1 MKEKLLNMLYLMGEE
16 LMNAIIV
23 GSKAIFILIFGLW
36 FAYFIAGRVRKILL
50 RVLKDEM
57 LASFLS
63 KLAFVGIMILVVVAT
78 LGTMGVQTTSIIAAL
93 GAAGLAI
100 ALALKDSLS
109 NLASGI
115 MLVVFRPFTKDDK
128 IEIGGLV
135 GIVEDISLFHTY
147 MRMADGKL
155 VIMPNT
161 NVATSQVINYTTKH
175 LHRIREKP
183 HSLSQIIDTDNVILR
198 IDWLVGVS
206 YTSDI
211 DNVKKVI
218 YNAVEATENIDNG
231 TKDANK
237 KIFVGVNELQASA
250 IEFVIRAWVLDNSTF
265 ATTKSTMIEN
275 VKKALDAANIEIPYN
290 KIDVNLIK

>member
-1 MKEKLLNMLYLMGEE
+1 MKEKLLNMLHLMGEE
-16 LMNAIIV
+16 LMNAVIV
-23 GSKAIFILIFGLW
+23 GSKAIFILIFGWW

-57 LASFLS
+57 LSNFLS
-63 KLAFVGIMILVVVAT
+63 KIVFVGIMILVVVAT

-128 IEIGGLV
+128 VEIGGLV
-135 GIVEDISLFHTY
+135 GVIEDISLFHTY

-161 NVATSQVINYTTKH
+161 SVATTQVINYTRKH
-175 LHRIREKP
+175 TRNIDKDEKMP
-183 HSLSQIIDTDNVILR
+183 KRKADNIILR
-198 IDWLVGVS
+198 IDWLVGVG
-206 YTSDI
+206 YTSNI
-211 DNVKKVI
+211 DEVKKVI
-218 YNAVEATENIDNG
+218 LKAVESTANIDTGAKN
-231 TKDANK
+231 ASK
-237 KIFVGVNELQASA
+237 KIFVGVNELQASG
-250 IEFVIRAWVLDNSTF
+250 IEFAVRAWVVDNSKF
-265 ATTKSTMIEN
+265 AVTKSDMIEN

-290 KIDVNLIK
+290 KLDVNLVK

>member
-1 MKEKLLNMLYLMGEE
+1 MKEKLLNMLHLMGEE
-16 LMNAIIV
+16 LMNAIVV

-57 LASFLS
+57 LAGFLS
-63 KLAFVGIMILVVVAT
+63 KIAFVGIMILVVVAT

-128 IEIGGLV
+128 VEISGLTGV
-135 GIVEDISLFHTY
+135 IEDISLFHTY

-161 NVATSQVINYTTKH
+161 SVATTQVINYTRKH
-175 LHRIREKP
+175 SRSIEKDDK
-183 HSLSQIIDTDNVILR
+183 SIKIKKADNIILR
-198 IDWLVGVS
+198 IDWLVGVG

-211 DNVKKVI
+211 DEVKKVI
-218 YNAVEATENIDNG
+218 LKAVEGTKNIDIG
-231 TKDANK
+231 TKNASK
-237 KIFVGVNELQASA
+237 KVFVGVNELQASS
-250 IEFVIRAWVLDNSTF
+250 IEFAVRAWVIDNSKF
-265 ATTKSTMIEN
+265 ATTKSDMIEN

-290 KIDVNLIK
+290 KVDVNLIK

>member
-1 MKEKLLNMLYLMGEE
+1 MGEE
-16 LMNAIIV
+16 LMNAIVV

-57 LASFLS
+57 LAGFLS
-63 KLAFVGIMILVVVAT
+63 KIAFVGIMILVVVAT

-128 IEIGGLV
+128 VEISGLV
-135 GIVEDISLFHTY
+135 GIIEDISLFHTY

-161 NVATSQVINYTTKH
+161 SVATNQVINYTRKH
-175 LHRIREKP
+175 TNSIEKDDKKIKIR
-183 HSLSQIIDTDNVILR
+183 SADNIILR
-198 IDWLVGVS
+198 IDWLVGVG
-206 YTSDI
+206 YASDI
-211 DNVKKVI
+211 DEVKNVILK
-218 YNAVEATENIDNG
+218 AVESTKNIDNG
-231 TKDANK
+231 AKNASK
-237 KIFVGVNELQASA
+237 KVFVGVNELQASA
-250 IEFVIRAWVLDNSTF
+250 IEFAVRAWVVDNSKF
-265 ATTKSTMIEN
+265 AVTKSNMIEN

-290 KIDVNLIK
+290 KLDVNLIK

>member
-16 LMNAIIV
+16 LMNAIVV

-57 LASFLS
+57 LAGFLS
-63 KLAFVGIMILVVVAT
+63 KIAFVGIMILVVVAT

-128 IEIGGLV
+128 VEISGLV
-135 GIVEDISLFHTY
+135 GIIEDISLFHTY

-161 NVATSQVINYTTKH
+161 SVATNQVINYTRKH
-175 LHRIREKP
+175 TNSIEKDDKKIKIR
-183 HSLSQIIDTDNVILR
+183 SADNIILR
-198 IDWLVGVS
+198 IDWLVGVG
-206 YTSDI
+206 YASDI
-211 DNVKKVI
+211 DEVKNVILK
-218 YNAVEATENIDNG
+218 AVESTKNIDNG
-231 TKDANK
+231 AKNASK
-237 KIFVGVNELQASA
+237 KVFVGVNELQASA
-250 IEFVIRAWVLDNSTF
+250 IEFAVRAWVVDNSKF
-265 ATTKSTMIEN
+265 AVTKSNMIEN

-290 KIDVNLIK
+290 KLDVNLIK

>member
-16 LMNAIIV
+16 LMNAVIV

-57 LASFLS
+57 LAGFLS
-63 KLAFVGIMILVVVAT
+63 KLTFVGIMILVVVAT

-161 NVATSQVINYTTKH
+161 NVATSQVINYTKKH
-175 LHRIREKP
+175 LHRIKEKP
-183 HSLSQIIDTDNVILR
+183 HALPQIVNADNVILR

-206 YTSDI
+206 YDSDI
-211 DNVKKVI
+211 DAVKNVI
-218 YNAVEATENIDNG
+218 YRAVEGTDNIDNG
-231 TKDANK
+231 TKDASK
-237 KIFVGVNELQASA
+237 KIFVGVNELQASSV
-250 IEFVIRAWVLDNSTF
+250 EFVIRAWVLDNSTF
-265 ATTKSTMIEN
+265 ATTKSAMIEN
-275 VKKALDAANIEIPYN
+275 VKKALDNANIEIPYN

>member
-1 MKEKLLNMLYLMGEE
+1 MTEKLLNMLHLMLEE
-16 LMNAIIV
+16 LMNAIVV

-36 FAYFIAGRVRKILL
+36 FAYFLAGRVRKILL

-57 LASFLS
+57 LSSFLS
-63 KLAFVGIMILVVVAT
+63 KLTFVGVMILVVVAT

-155 VIMPNT
+155 AIMPNT
-161 NVATSQVINYTTKH
+161 NVATSQVINYTKKH
-175 LHRIREKP
+175 LHRINESP
-183 HSLSQIIDTDNVILR
+183 HSLPQIVNADNVILR
-198 IDWLVGVS
+198 IDWLVGVG
-206 YTSDI
+206 YNSDI
-211 DNVKKVI
+211 DSTKKVI
-218 YNAVEATENIDNG
+218 YRAVESTENIDNG
-231 TKDANK
+231 AQDSSK
-237 KIFVGVNELQASA
+237 KIFVGVNELQASS
-250 IEFVIRAWVLDNSTF
+250 IEFVIRAWVKDNATF
-265 ATTKSTMIEN
+265 ATTKSNMIEN
-275 VKKALDAANIEIPYN
+275 VKKALDSANIEIPYN
-290 KIDVNLIK
+290 KLDVNLIK